1 MRNDASPW
9 VIRIALGHLCSAK
22 VLIQKAAVKGQMSQK
37 PVNDEVTKKKKK
49 MTQPSKEL
57 TNIIFGKFEDSRGLY
72 YTPVS

>member
-49 MTQPSKEL
+49 NDTAIERAHEYHLWQ
-57 TNIIFGKFEDSRGLY
+57 I
-72 YTPVS
+72 